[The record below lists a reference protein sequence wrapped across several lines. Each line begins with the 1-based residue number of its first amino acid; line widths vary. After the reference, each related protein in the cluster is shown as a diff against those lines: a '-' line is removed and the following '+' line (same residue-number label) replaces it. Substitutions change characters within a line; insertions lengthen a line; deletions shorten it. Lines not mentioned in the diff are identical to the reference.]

1 MVASV
6 LGFMIIAGIVYTA
19 RSRENNYNGEY
30 TESDKLF
37 LRMAILMAD
46 ESVDHDN
53 EPFAAIIVKDGEILA
68 TTTSTISQDNDPTA
82 HAEINAIHQACKEL
96 GTCDLSG
103 CVLYSSCEPCQMCM
117 LACESANIERVFYG
131 SSRSDASKF
140 DPCHRNMPA
149 IQLLRDEARHTF
161 SYWEEKSNIKE

>member
-68 TTTSTISQDNDPTA
+68 
-82 HAEINAIHQACKEL
+82 
-96 GTCDLSG
+96 
-103 CVLYSSCEPCQMCM
+103 SSYPNCCQC
-117 LACESANIERVFYG
+117 
-131 SSRSDASKF
+131 
-140 DPCHRNMPA
+140 
-149 IQLLRDEARHTF
+149 
-161 SYWEEKSNIKE
+161 